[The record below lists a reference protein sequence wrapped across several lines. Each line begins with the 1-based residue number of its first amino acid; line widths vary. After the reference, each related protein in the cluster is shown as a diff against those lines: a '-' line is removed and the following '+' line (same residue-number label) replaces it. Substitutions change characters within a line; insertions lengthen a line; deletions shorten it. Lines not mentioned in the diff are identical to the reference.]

1 MNPSTAP
8 LGPVAPTASG
18 RDSRM
23 STAPARRAASARA
36 VTLALALLG
45 VAGCASVAPDAP
57 SAIAGR
63 LTLQVAAHQGEPA
76 RGFNASFDLVG
87 DGRAGEL
94 RLSTPL
100 GPQIARAR
108 WAPGEA
114 TIETADGVSRHADL
128 DTLARHAF
136 GEPVPLQALPDW
148 LRGRPWPGAPNRAR
162 DDGEAGF
169 EQLGWTIGLA
179 RQAEGF
185 VVAARR
191 AAPAATLRVRLLER

>member
-1 MNPSTAP
+1 VNTAAALP
-8 LGPVAPTASG
+8 GPAAPVAPPGASTA
-18 RDSRM
+18 
-23 STAPARRAASARA
+23 STAPAGSARA
-36 VTLALALLG
+36 LVLALAWLG
-45 VAGCASVAPDAP
+45 LAGCASVPPDAP
-57 SAIAGR
+57 AAIAGR

-191 AAPAATLRVRLLER
+191 AAPPATLRVRLLER

>member
-1 MNPSTAP
+1 MNTAAALP
-8 LGPVAPTASG
+8 GPAAPVAPPGASTA
-18 RDSRM
+18 
-23 STAPARRAASARA
+23 STAPAGSARA
-36 VTLALALLG
+36 LVLALAWLG
-45 VAGCASVAPDAP
+45 LAGCASVPPDAP
-57 SAIAGR
+57 AAIAGR

-128 DTLARHAF
+128 DALARHAF

>member
-1 MNPSTAP
+1 MNTAAALP
-8 LGPVAPTASG
+8 GPAAPVAPPGASTA
-18 RDSRM
+18 
-23 STAPARRAASARA
+23 STAPAGSARA
-36 VTLALALLG
+36 LVLALAWLG
-45 VAGCASVAPDAP
+45 LAGCASVPPDAP
-57 SAIAGR
+57 AAIAGR

-191 AAPAATLRVRLLER
+191 AAPPATLRVRLLER

>member
-1 MNPSTAP
+1 MNTAAALP
-8 LGPVAPTASG
+8 GPAAPVAPPGASTA
-18 RDSRM
+18 
-23 STAPARRAASARA
+23 STAPAGSARA
-36 VTLALALLG
+36 LVLALAWLG
-45 VAGCASVAPDAP
+45 LAGCASVPPDAP
-57 SAIAGR
+57 AAIAGR

>member
-1 MNPSTAP
+1 MNTAAALP
-8 LGPVAPTASG
+8 GPAAPVAPPGASTA
-18 RDSRM
+18 
-23 STAPARRAASARA
+23 STAPAGSARA
-36 VTLALALLG
+36 LVLALAWLG
-45 VAGCASVAPDAP
+45 LAGCASVPPDAP
-57 SAIAGR
+57 AAIAGR

-148 LRGRPWPGAPNRAR
+148 LRGRPWPDAPSRAR

-191 AAPAATLRVRLLER
+191 AAPPATLRVRLLER

>member
-1 MNPSTAP
+1 MNTAAALP
-8 LGPVAPTASG
+8 GPAAPVAPPGASTA
-18 RDSRM
+18 
-23 STAPARRAASARA
+23 STAPAGSARA
-36 VTLALALLG
+36 LVLALAWLG
-45 VAGCASVAPDAP
+45 LAGCASVPPDAP
-57 SAIAGR
+57 AAIAGR

-128 DTLARHAF
+128 DALARHAF

-191 AAPAATLRVRLLER
+191 AAPPATLRVRLLER

>member
-1 MNPSTAP
+1 VNTAAALP
-8 LGPVAPTASG
+8 GPAAPVAPPGASTA
-18 RDSRM
+18 
-23 STAPARRAASARA
+23 STAPAGSARA
-36 VTLALALLG
+36 LVLALAWLG
-45 VAGCASVAPDAP
+45 LAGCASVPPDAP
-57 SAIAGR
+57 AAIAGR

-100 GPQIARAR
+100 GPQIARVR

-191 AAPAATLRVRLLER
+191 AAPPATLRVRLLER

>member
-1 MNPSTAP
+1 MNTAAALP
-8 LGPVAPTASG
+8 GPAAPVAPPGASTAST
-18 RDSRM
+18 S
-23 STAPARRAASARA
+23 PAGSARA
-36 VTLALALLG
+36 LVLALAWLG
-45 VAGCASVAPDAP
+45 LAGCASVPPDAP
-57 SAIAGR
+57 AAIAGR

-128 DTLARHAF
+128 DALARHAF

-191 AAPAATLRVRLLER
+191 AAPPATLRVRLLER

>member
-1 MNPSTAP
+1 M
-8 LGPVAPTASG
+8 
-18 RDSRM
+18 
-23 STAPARRAASARA
+23 
-36 VTLALALLG
+36 LALAWLG
-45 VAGCASVAPDAP
+45 LAGCASVAPDAP
-57 SAIAGR
+57 AAIAGR

>member
-1 MNPSTAP
+1 MNTAAALP
-8 LGPVAPTASG
+8 GPAAPVAPPGASTA
-18 RDSRM
+18 
-23 STAPARRAASARA
+23 STAPAGSARA
-36 VTLALALLG
+36 LVLALAWLG
-45 VAGCASVAPDAP
+45 LAGCASVPPDAP
-57 SAIAGR
+57 AAIAGR

-76 RGFNASFDLVG
+76 RGFNAGFDLVG
-87 DGRAGEL
+87 DARAGEL

>member
-1 MNPSTAP
+1 MNTAAALP
-8 LGPVAPTASG
+8 GPAAPVAPPGASTA
-18 RDSRM
+18 
-23 STAPARRAASARA
+23 STAPAGSARA
-36 VTLALALLG
+36 LVLALAWLG
-45 VAGCASVAPDAP
+45 LAGCASVAPDAP
-57 SAIAGR
+57 AAIAGR

-128 DTLARHAF
+128 DALARHAF

>member
-1 MNPSTAP
+1 VNTAAALP
-8 LGPVAPTASG
+8 GPAAPVAPPGASTA
-18 RDSRM
+18 
-23 STAPARRAASARA
+23 STAPAGSARA
-36 VTLALALLG
+36 LVLALAWLG
-45 VAGCASVAPDAP
+45 LAGCASVPPDAP
-57 SAIAGR
+57 AAIAGR

>member
-1 MNPSTAP
+1 MNTAAALP
-8 LGPVAPTASG
+8 GPAAPVAPPGASTAST
-18 RDSRM
+18 S
-23 STAPARRAASARA
+23 PAGSARA
-36 VTLALALLG
+36 LVLALAWLG
-45 VAGCASVAPDAP
+45 LAGCASVAPDAP
-57 SAIAGR
+57 AAIAGR